1 LIALLDS
8 NQAHLFEA
16 LQGRLDPVRDLER
29 EDADEDIQRDKPRFT
44 YKKRFTATGH
54 ERLHDDADAPF
65 LREVAGAIAEASK
78 NRNFAGL
85 ILLGQSQDT
94 AALRTR
100 LPKQLDA
107 LVVGEA
113 PQAMT
118 VRLDDLA
125 ENVDHHLFDCQTEHQ
140 RQLLA
145 ELTERWKRNHL
156 VANGATEVLDALQQ
170 GRAIQVLFG
179 TRRDMPG
186 ARCRDCR
193 YRFGAPVA
201 VCPYCQ
207 GRCAQVS
214 AAQDILGPAMRHRV
228 PVEFLRMPAQS
239 DPLEPAGGVVALLRA
254 AANWAPNAELAQ
266 ASEGH
271 AQAV

>member
-1 LIALLDS
+1 
-8 NQAHLFEA
+8 
-16 LQGRLDPVRDLER
+16 
-29 EDADEDIQRDKPRFT
+29 KPRFT
-44 YKKRFTATGH
+44 YKERFSATGH
-54 ERLHDDADAPF
+54 ERLHDEADAPF
-65 LREVAGAIAEASK
+65 LGEVAGALADQKK

-85 ILLGQSQDT
+85 ILLGQSQDI

-100 LPKQLDA
+100 LPKELDA

-113 PQAMT
+113 RHAMT
-118 VRLDDLA
+118 VRGDDLT
-125 ENVDHHLFDCQTEHQ
+125 EDVDRLLNDWQREHQ
-140 RQLLA
+140 RQLRA

-170 GRAIQVLFG
+170 GRAVQVLFG
-179 TRRDMPG
+179 GRRDMPG

-207 GRCAQVS
+207 GHCDRVS
-214 AAQDILGPAMRHRV
+214 GGQDFLGLAMRHQV
-228 PVEFLRMPAQS
+228 PVQFLRVAAQS
-239 DPLEPAGGVVALLRA
+239 DPVEQAGGVVALLRA

-271 AQAV
+271 TQAV